1 MDKQAPEARQ
11 GRDSRGGLDKA
22 ERLGLPDHVCPSRQ
36 MLDAQVGWELNDS
49 PAYRVGEQR

>member
-22 ERLGLPDHVCPSRQ
+22 ERLGLPDHACPSRQ
-36 MLDAQVGWELNDS
+36 MLDAQAGWELNES